1 MKNASLCKGLASER
15 LFLRN
20 IEWILSRA
28 VRNLF
33 GTMTALVISLSAA
46 HGAIDDRVYEYGE
59 AIPSAFRHF
68 VQVMGAQTK
77 PEAEVLFDCIRHTQ
91 PTVSVGIF
99 HIPAPGG
106 YRQEFPY
113 SIVVGSYL
121 TSQEANLVPGETRA
135 EFDYASVAACLG
147 VSSSEVPDAVK
158 HFRQDTFRF
167 SLNVP
172 VARWERSTKLS
183 PIRSFN
189 GIGNIRARSDSSPRN
204 AIVEGRPYGSA
215 QAVSAAISSY
225 RGQYSDITFAAIHH
239 GGRYFVAVTS
249 IVGNEGLRD
258 AIHAMRKRGAY
269 ALATRATFYDVKTKI
284 ITDDSVALQDLL
296 GNTVQASTSVNQ
308 TSERLVTS
316 VLDPVDLFE
325 SPPDRVRRCL
335 SRQTFSVAANVQE
348 LASCTGI
355 VFTPLALTRCLSES
369 ECHGLRVPI
378 GFAEPE
384 ENLVRTCLGM
394 PIPGE
399 NGGDGQ
405 PTKWRDPITACQA
418 TLLDPTFRAIVDKI
432 GMKSCYIALGEAQPI
447 TGAARTH
454 PDCVSAKAALREVCA
469 DPKNKVL
476 CDAAPKV
483 VEEIQQRAVAVEEC
497 LLRKK
502 CNLIVPRQPAVKAA
516 FAAEVA
522 RLNMSIEDTVNVSK
536 DAFGKLAAQTNQVT
550 AAFKQCISIRDS
562 GNVAKAEE
570 CFISLGLSVNEGS
583 LLKCMDASSDP
594 ATRTACITDQL
605 GGNWPVIATR
615 ADCARKANGSASAL
629 AACFGGDAAALASTY
644 QCAASK
650 TSPLDA
656 AISCSGALSPN
667 VANSLQCARNQSD
680 INGYL
685 GCLPNLGEKEKVA
698 LCLAN
703 ASSDAER
710 AGCIASIVPMD
721 PKTALLVGCLAQ
733 SNGEAAAMAACAI
746 TPGLPPEVAKAA
758 QCASSST
765 GPTDFALCATGSG
778 LNPELRIAA
787 ECAVST
793 GGEPVSFASC
803 SAGRLT
809 ARELGKCVSGEIGKE
824 GGCFGPNNDL
834 VKAFNTQINDLLHG
848 PGPNNDIV
856 TALRPVTAALADIGR
871 GVSDALRRADED
883 FKRGDIG
890 RTICGWLGC

>member
-1 MKNASLCKGLASER
+1 MKNVSFCTGLISEKS
-15 LFLRN
+15 FLHN
-20 IEWILSRA
+20 IERTLSKAGRT
-28 VRNLF
+28 LL
-33 GTMTALVISLSAA
+33 GTMTAILLLLSTA
-46 HGAIDDRVYEYGE
+46 HGAIDDHVYEYGE
-59 AIPSAFRHF
+59 AIPSTFRHF
-68 VQVMGAQTK
+68 VQVMGAQT
-77 PEAEVLFDCIRHTQ
+77 PTAAEVLFDCVRRTQ

-99 HIPAPGG
+99 KIPAPGG
-106 YRQEFPY
+106 YRPEFPY

-121 TSQEANLVPGETRA
+121 TSQEADLVLGKTRT
-135 EFDYASVAACLG
+135 EFDYASVASCLG
-147 VSSSEVPDAVK
+147 VSNSVIPDAVK
-158 HFRQDTFRF
+158 RFHQDTFRF

-172 VARWERSTKLS
+172 VAKWERSIKLS
-183 PIRSFN
+183 PVKSFN
-189 GIGNIRARSDSSPRN
+189 GIGTIRTRSDNSPRN
-204 AIVEGRPYGSA
+204 AIVEGKAYGSA

-225 RGQYSDITFAAIHH
+225 QGRYSDITFAAIHH
-239 GGRYFVAVTS
+239 GSRYFVAVTS
-249 IVGNEGLRD
+249 IVGNDGLRD

-269 ALATRATFYDVKTKI
+269 ALATRATFMDIETKI
-284 ITDDSVALQDLL
+284 ITDDSVAFQDLL

-308 TSERLVTS
+308 PSALQVTT

-335 SRQTFSVAANVQE
+335 SGRTFSIAANVRE

-355 VFTPLALTRCLSES
+355 VFTPWALTRCLSES

-378 GFAEPE
+378 GFTEPE
-384 ENLVRTCLGM
+384 DNLVRTCLGIA
-394 PIPGE
+394 IPGTD
-399 NGGDGQ
+399 GGDGQ

-432 GMKSCYIALGEAQPI
+432 GMKSCYSALGTPQPI
-447 TGAARTH
+447 VGTASANS
-454 PDCVSAKAALREVCA
+454 DCVSAKTALRELCA
-469 DPKNKVL
+469 DPKNKAL

-483 VEEIQQRAVAVEEC
+483 VEEVQQRAAAVEEC

-502 CNLIVPRQPAVKAA
+502 CGLIVPRPPAVKAA
-516 FAAEVA
+516 FAAEIA
-522 RLNMSIEDTVNVSK
+522 RLNMSIEDTVKVTK
-536 DAFGKLAAQTNQVT
+536 DAFGKLGAQTDHVT
-550 AAFKQCISIRDS
+550 AAFKECISVRDS
-562 GNVAKAEE
+562 GNVAKAQE

-583 LLKCMDASSDP
+583 LLKCIDASSDP
-594 ATRTACITDQL
+594 AAKTACITNQL
-605 GGNWPVIATR
+605 GGNWPAIATR
-615 ADCARKANGSASAL
+615 ADCARKASGSTSAL
-629 AACFGGDAAALASTY
+629 AACFSGDAAALASTY

-656 AISCSGALSPN
+656 AISCSGALSPD

-680 INGYL
+680 LNGYL
-685 GCLPNLGEKEKVA
+685 GCLPNLGEKEKAA
-698 LCLAN
+698 LCLTN

-710 AGCIASIVPMD
+710 ASCIASIVPMD
-721 PKTALLVGCLAQ
+721 PKTALLVGCVAQ

-746 TPGLPPEVAKAA
+746 TPNLPPEVAKAA

-765 GPTDFALCATGSG
+765 GATDFALCATGSG

-793 GGEPVSFASC
+793 GGEPISFASC

-809 ARELGKCVSGEIGKE
+809 ARELGKCLSGEIGKD

-856 TALRPVTAALADIGR
+856 NALAPVTAALADIGR
-871 GVSDALRRADED
+871 NVSSALRRAEDD

>member
-1 MKNASLCKGLASER
+1 
-15 LFLRN
+15 
-20 IEWILSRA
+20 
-28 VRNLF
+28 
-33 GTMTALVISLSAA
+33 MTAIALSLSTA

-59 AIPSAFRHF
+59 AIPSTFRYF
-68 VQVMGAQTK
+68 VQVMGAQTRTA
-77 PEAEVLFDCIRHTQ
+77 AEVQFDCVRRTQ

-99 HIPAPGG
+99 QIPAPGG
-106 YRQEFPY
+106 GYRPEFPY

-121 TSQEANLVPGETRA
+121 TSQEADLVLGTTRA
-135 EFDYASVAACLG
+135 EFDYARVASCLG
-147 VSSSEVPDAVK
+147 ISNSEFPDAVK
-158 HFRQDTFRF
+158 RFRQDTFRF

-172 VARWERSTKLS
+172 VAKWERSIKLS
-183 PIRSFN
+183 PTKSFN
-189 GIGNIRARSDSSPRN
+189 GIGDIRIRSDSSPRN
-204 AIVEGRPYGSA
+204 AIVESKAYGSA

-225 RGQYSDITFAAIHH
+225 QGRYSDITFAAIHH

-258 AIHAMRKRGAY
+258 AIHAMRKRGGY
-269 ALATRATFYDVKTKI
+269 TLATRATFKDVETKI

-308 TSERLVTS
+308 TSGRLVTS

-335 SRQTFSVAANVQE
+335 SGSTFSVAANIRE

-355 VFTPLALTRCLSES
+355 VFTPWALTRCLSES

-378 GFAEPE
+378 GFTEPQ
-384 ENLVRTCLGM
+384 ENLVRTCLGIE
-394 PIPGE
+394 IPGTD
-399 NGGDGQ
+399 GGDGQ

-418 TLLDPTFRAIVDKI
+418 TRLDPTFRAIVDKI
-432 GMKSCYIALGEAQPI
+432 GLKSCYSGLGGPQPI
-447 TGAARTH
+447 VGTAIAH
-454 PDCVSAKAALREVCA
+454 PDCVSAKVALRELCA
-469 DPKNKVL
+469 DPRNNAL
-476 CDAAPKV
+476 CEAAPRV
-483 VEEIQQRAVAVEEC
+483 VEEIQRRAAAVEEC

-502 CNLIVPRQPAVKAA
+502 CDLIVPRPPAVEAA
-516 FAAEVA
+516 LGAEIT
-522 RLNMSIEDTVNVSK
+522 RLNMSIKDTVNVTK
-536 DAFGKLAAQTNQVT
+536 DAFGRLAGQTNQVT
-550 AAFKQCISIRDS
+550 AAFKECISVRDS
-562 GNVAKAEE
+562 GNVAKAKE
-570 CFISLGLSVNEGS
+570 CFVSLGLSANEGS

-594 ATRTACITDQL
+594 TAKTGCITDQL
-605 GGNWPVIATR
+605 GGNWPAIATR

-629 AACFGGDAAALASTY
+629 AACFGGDATALASTY

-656 AISCSGALSPN
+656 AISCSGALSPD

-680 INGYL
+680 VNGYL
-685 GCLPNLGEKEKVA
+685 GCLPNLGEKEKAA

-710 AGCIASIVPMD
+710 AGCIASIVPMN
-721 PKTALLVGCLAQ
+721 PKTALLVGCVAQ

-746 TPGLPPEVAKAA
+746 TPDLPPEVAKAA

-765 GPTDFALCATGSG
+765 GATDFALCATGSG

-793 GGEPVSFASC
+793 GGEPISFASC

-809 ARELGKCVSGEIGKE
+809 ARELGKCLSGEIGKD
-824 GGCFGPNNDL
+824 GGCFGPNNEL

-856 TALRPVTAALADIGR
+856 NVLAPVTAALADIGR
-871 GVSDALRRADED
+871 GVSGALRQTEDD